1 MGLPPHSSD
10 FACASVF
17 EKHAAPGS
25 ARARVLRQQP
35 GRKLLIVWDN
45 PRVHRAAQTTFAPM
59 HRSVD
64 SEHLPPYAPKATPV
78 DFLRA
83 HSKGYELASY
93 VALGKAEL
101 GDCGVDTLRGT
112 RRLNDVLA
120 GCCHGAGLEQ

>member
-45 PRVHRAAQTTFAPM
+45 LRVHHAAQKALVRM
-59 HRSVD
+59 HRSLD
-64 SEHLPPYAPKATPV
+64 FEYLPPYAPQANPV
-78 DFLRA
+78 EFLWA
-83 HSKGYELASY
+83 HSKGHELANY
-93 VALGKAEL
+93 VPDTKAEL
-101 GDCGVDTLRGT
+101 GEYVVDTLRRT
-112 RRLNDVLA
+112 RRRYDVLA
-120 GCCHGAGLEQ
+120 GFFHAAGLEL